1 MFIDLNCFLR
11 WAMWPMGLLFTQYFE
26 RFVSKIPVNLY
37 WLCGNR
43 VQVEITGDLSCS
55 LLPLLLDT
63 VLFLSFLHQQTICP
77 VLNSARKFFSCA
89 WKILFDTWFCLMI
102 ALLFFFQTKELFTS
116 HLYKYLRKEA
126 RSKGQSVAK
135 EYIACQ
141 VGWKQMNFYK
151 YWQNAC
157 LKMQYV

>member
-11 WAMWPMGLLFTQYFE
+11 WVMWPMGLLFTQYFE

-77 VLNSARKFFSCA
+77 VLNSARKFFSCT

-102 ALLFFFQTKELFTS
+102 ALLFFFRQKNCLLVIYRS
-116 HLYKYLRKEA
+116 IWGKRPGQKVNLLPRNILLA
-126 RSKGQSVAK
+126 R
-135 EYIACQ
+135 
-141 VGWKQMNFYK
+141 
-151 YWQNAC
+151 
-157 LKMQYV
+157 